1 MYIIKHGVRNT
12 LGDVLWDEPLPLQ
25 FETIEDCKLTIS
37 SLIERYDH
45 SDFEQENDRWCTWND
60 SKQNEF
66 HYWWIVAVAPLS

>member
-45 SDFEQENDRWCTWND
+45 SEFEQ
-60 SKQNEF
+60 
-66 HYWWIVAVAPLS
+66 